1 MSSRSIVRGF
11 AAAALTAGVTS
22 VGVASDQ
29 SGSKAPAVKPQ
40 PAGGQQRE
48 HLQKLQARLQTTAV
62 EWERAAMK
70 RFEDDRRAF
79 LEKRAASL
87 ASENAKVRAH
97 IERLRREGR

>member
-11 AAAALTAGVTS
+11 AAAALMAGVMS

-29 SGSKAPAVKPQ
+29 SGSKAPAVKPK
-40 PAGGQQRE
+40 PAERQQRE
-48 HLQKLQARLQTTAV
+48 HLQKLQASLKATAV
-62 EWERAAMK
+62 EWERTAMK

-79 LEKRAASL
+79 LEKRAATL

-97 IERLRREGR
+97 IERLRQEGR